1 MAFKEYQREV
11 FARTE
16 ARVESMDPADFERV
30 VIARPFPGQIASTFS
45 AICAGPAGITV
56 LDGFEC
62 WIYQHG
68 FAPPRRDRD
77 PARPRRTGRHDVVK
91 PRVVLSMAADV
102 PLASVRV
109 RRRQPPESG

>member
-16 ARVESMDPADFERV
+16 AQVESLDPADFERV

-68 FAPPRRDRD
+68 L
-77 PARPRRTGRHDVVK
+77 RHLGEIEILRGLVG
-91 PRVVLSMAADV
+91 LEGMTS
-102 PLASVRV
+102 
-109 RRRQPPESG
+109 